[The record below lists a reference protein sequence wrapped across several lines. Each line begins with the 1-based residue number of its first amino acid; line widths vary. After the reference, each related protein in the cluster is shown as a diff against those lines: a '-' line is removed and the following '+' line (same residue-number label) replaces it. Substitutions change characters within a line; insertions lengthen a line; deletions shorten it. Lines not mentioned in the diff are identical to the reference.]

1 MPDTHGW
8 ELMYCKFVMTS
19 NQCYFWIVTAICS
32 MDPCPDMFSQIKFM
46 EDIFLSGFILELP
59 GLWHNVTH
67 CHSEFKRHSHKHVCI
82 SIALHYHILHWKP
95 GKKSAIFVAPKE
107 SGIGA
112 CAAMG
117 YLSTVSVHKLRS
129 SAFANVSMT
138 IFCIAMRDTACE

>member
-46 EDIFLSGFILELP
+46 EDIFLLGFILELP

-67 CHSEFKRHSHKHVCI
+67 CHSEFKRHSHRHVCI

-95 GKKSAIFVAPKE
+95 GKNLQYLLHPRSRGSALAPLWDAIRLVTISVSVAIQSAVAPARKTW
-107 SGIGA
+107 
-112 CAAMG
+112 
-117 YLSTVSVHKLRS
+117 YLHL
-129 SAFANVSMT
+129 
-138 IFCIAMRDTACE
+138 I